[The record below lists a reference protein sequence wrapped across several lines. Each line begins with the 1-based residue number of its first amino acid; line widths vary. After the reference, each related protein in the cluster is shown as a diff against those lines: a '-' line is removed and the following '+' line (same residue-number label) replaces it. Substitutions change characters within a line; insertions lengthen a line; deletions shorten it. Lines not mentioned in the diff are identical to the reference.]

1 MAEGGAAIHTVRER
15 FSPLHHRP
23 PRCWEPADPTGAAG
37 RERVGFRK
45 STSVATVIFAQCK
58 SPRSLLR
65 ETAPQQHLKKSAL
78 WLRTAL
84 PHAHLQTHRGL
95 QGTETFITR
104 TQKVQINGAGTEAA
118 CSKQEDSL
126 SSLSLVIPLCS
137 DHVWL
142 RAPLCRDTAKPQP
155 RVHHVCSCTRTAS
168 NVQTSNTSLSFST
181 WTDSLCF
188 ELGSCRL
195 CWAEVLPTCLKSSL
209 WAKG

>member
-1 MAEGGAAIHTVRER
+1 MGSARSPQCCFAHSVQGTSAQGGSPCSEAGRATGGIYDPAASKHKEQRHYQVCGGQCWVMAEGGAAIHTVRER

-84 PHAHLQTHRGL
+84 PHADLQTHRGL

-104 TQKVQINGAGTEAA
+104 TQKVQIT
-118 CSKQEDSL
+118 
-126 SSLSLVIPLCS
+126 
-137 DHVWL
+137 
-142 RAPLCRDTAKPQP
+142 
-155 RVHHVCSCTRTAS
+155 
-168 NVQTSNTSLSFST
+168 
-181 WTDSLCF
+181 
-188 ELGSCRL
+188 ELGQKLLAPSRKTRC
-195 CWAEVLPTCLKSSL
+195 PPCL
-209 WAKG
+209 